1 MLFDLKGKTAFVT
14 GGTRGIGKAIAL
26 NLAEMGADVA
36 VNFFRSREAAKQAVA
51 DLEAKGV
58 KAYAVRANVGNEEAI
73 PKMFAEVRE
82 HFPKLDIFVSN
93 AALGHFGNILDVD
106 DKMWDI
112 AMNTNAK
119 ALLFGAQEAVKT
131 MPEGGRIMALTS
143 LGSHRYIPGYAS
155 IGVSKAAIETLV
167 RYLAYELAPKKINVN
182 AVSGGFIDTD
192 SLKIFPS
199 YDQLIS
205 ESVRRTPFGRVGTTE
220 EVANVA
226 AFLCTPQASWVTGQ
240 TIIVDGGYTL
250 G

>member
-1 MLFDLKGKTAFVT
+1 MSELKGKTALVT

-26 NLAEMGADVA
+26 ALADMGASVA
-36 VNFFRSREAAKQAVA
+36 INFFRSRDSAKAAVA
-51 DLEAKGV
+51 EIESRGV
-58 KAYAVRANVGNEEAI
+58 RAIAVRANMGNEEQV
-73 PKMFAEVRE
+73 PGLFEEVLRSF
-82 HFPKLDIFVSN
+82 HKLDILVSN
-93 AALGHFGNILDVD
+93 AALGHFGNVLDVD

-119 ALLFGAQEAVKT
+119 ALLFSAQHAVKM
-131 MPEGGRIMALTS
+131 MPDGGKIVALTS

-155 IGVSKAAIETLV
+155 IAMSKAAIESLV
-167 RYLAYELAPKKINVN
+167 KYLAWELAPRRINVN

-192 SLKIFPS
+192 SLKIFPT
-199 YDQLIS
+199 YKEIIV
-205 ESVRRTPFGRVGTTE
+205 ESTRRTPFGRVGTVQ

-226 AFLCTPQASWVTGQ
+226 AFLCTDKASWVTGQ

>member
-1 MLFDLKGKTAFVT
+1 MGDLKGKSAFVT
-14 GGTRGIGKAIAL
+14 GGTRGIGLATAL
-26 NLAEMGADVA
+26 AMADMGADVA
-36 VNFFRSREAAKQAVA
+36 INFFRSRESAKAAVDEIQKR
-51 DLEAKGV
+51 GV
-58 KAYAVRANVGNEEAI
+58 KSVAIRANVGNEEQI
-73 PKMFAEVRE
+73 PKMFHEVKAA
-82 HFPKLDIFVSN
+82 FGKLDILVSN
-93 AALGHFGNILDVD
+93 AALGHFGNVLDVN
-106 DKMWDI
+106 DKTWDV

-119 ALLFGAQEAVKT
+119 ALLFCAQEAVKM
-131 MPEGGRIMALTS
+131 MPDGGRIVALTS
-143 LGSHRYIPGYAS
+143 LGSHRYIPGYAA

-205 ESVRRTPFGRVGTTE
+205 ESIRRTPFGRVGTTE
-220 EVANVA
+220 EVANMA

>member
-1 MLFDLKGKTAFVT
+1 MLFDLRGRAAFVT
-14 GGTRGIGKAIAL
+14 GGTRGIGKSIAL
-26 NLAEMGADVA
+26 DLAEMGADVA
-36 VNFFRSREAAKQAVA
+36 INFFRSRDSAKQAVA
-51 DLEAKGV
+51 EIEAKGV
-58 KAYAVRANVGNEEAI
+58 KGFAIRANVGNEEQI
-73 PKMFAEVRE
+73 PKMFAEIRE
-82 HFPKLDIFVSN
+82 HFSKLDIFVSN
-93 AALGHFGNILDVD
+93 AAIGHFSNILDVD
-106 DKMWDI
+106 DKMWDV

-119 ALLFGAQEAVKT
+119 ALLFGAQQAVKM
-131 MPEGGRIMALTS
+131 MPEGGRIVALTS

-199 YDQLIS
+199 YELLIA
-205 ESVRRTPFGRVGTTE
+205 ESIRRTPFGRVGTTA
-220 EVANVA
+220 EVANMA

>member
-1 MLFDLKGKTAFVT
+1 MAELRGKTALVT

-26 NLAEMGADVA
+26 ALADMGADVA
-36 VNFFRSREAAKQAVA
+36 INFFRSRDSAKAAVA
-51 DLEAKGV
+51 EIEKRG
-58 KAYAVRANVGNEEAI
+58 VRAIALRANMGNEDQI
-73 PKMFAEVRE
+73 PKLFEELKSA
-82 HFPKLDIFVSN
+82 FGKLDILVSN

-119 ALLFGAQEAVKT
+119 ALLFSSQQAVKM
-131 MPEGGRIMALTS
+131 MPEGGKILALTS

-167 RYLAYELAPKKINVN
+167 RYLAYELAPRKINVN

-199 YDQLIS
+199 YDEIIR
-205 ESVRRTPFGRVGTTE
+205 ESTRRTPFGRVGVAE

-226 AFLCTPQASWVTGQ
+226 AFLCTDKASWVTGQ

>member
-26 NLAEMGADVA
+26 DLAEMGADVA
-36 VNFFRSREAAKQAVA
+36 INFFRSREAAKAAVA
-51 DLEAKGV
+51 EIESKGV
-58 KAYAVRANVGNEEAI
+58 RAYAIRANVGNEEAI

-82 HFPKLDIFVSN
+82 HFSKLDIFVSN

-119 ALLFGAQEAVKT
+119 AFLFGAQEAVKL
-131 MPEGGRIMALTS
+131 MPEGGRIVALTS

-199 YDQLIS
+199 YELLIS
-205 ESVRRTPFGRVGTTE
+205 ESIRRTPFGRVGTTE

-226 AFLCTPQASWVTGQ
+226 AFLCPAQASWVRGQ

>member
-1 MLFDLKGKTAFVT
+1 MFFDLKGKTAFVT
-14 GGTRGIGKAIAL
+14 GGTRGIGKAIAVD
-26 NLAEMGADVA
+26 LAEMGADVA
-36 VNFFRSREAAKQAVA
+36 INFFRSRDSARQAVA

-73 PKMFAEVRE
+73 PKMFEELRQ
-82 HFPKLDIFVSN
+82 HFSKLDILVSN

-119 ALLFGAQEAVKT
+119 ALLFCAQEAVKM
-131 MPEGGRIMALTS
+131 MPEGGRIVALTS
-143 LGSHRYIPGYAS
+143 LGSHRYIPGYAA

-199 YDQLIS
+199 YEKLIS

-240 TIIVDGGYTL
+240 TVIVDGGYTL

>member
-1 MLFDLKGKTAFVT
+1 MSELKGKTALVT

-26 NLAEMGADVA
+26 ALADMGASVA
-36 VNFFRSREAAKQAVA
+36 INFFRSRDSAKAAVA
-51 DLEAKGV
+51 EIESRGV
-58 KAYAVRANVGNEEAI
+58 RAIAVRANMGNEEQV
-73 PKMFAEVRE
+73 PGLFEEVLRSF
-82 HFPKLDIFVSN
+82 HKLDILVSN
-93 AALGHFGNILDVD
+93 AALGHFGNVLDVD

-119 ALLFGAQEAVKT
+119 ALLFSAQHAVKM
-131 MPEGGRIMALTS
+131 MPDGGKILALTS

-155 IGVSKAAIETLV
+155 IAMSKAAIESLV
-167 RYLAYELAPKKINVN
+167 KYLAWELAPRKINVN

-192 SLKIFPS
+192 SLKIFPT
-199 YDQLIS
+199 YKEIIV
-205 ESVRRTPFGRVGTTE
+205 ESTRRTPFGRVGTVQ

-226 AFLCTPQASWVTGQ
+226 AFLCTDKASWVTGQ